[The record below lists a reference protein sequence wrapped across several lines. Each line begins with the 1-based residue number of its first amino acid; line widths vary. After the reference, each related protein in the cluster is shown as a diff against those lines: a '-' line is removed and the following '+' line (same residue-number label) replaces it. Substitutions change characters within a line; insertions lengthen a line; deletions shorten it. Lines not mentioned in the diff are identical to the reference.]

1 MKAIIVDIS
10 ASNCICKKLDVTEC
24 PKTMLDDNRI
34 QSGICIISPKFL
46 QKLYDNDWIIKE
58 SCTFSEQKI

>member
-10 ASNCICKKLDVTEC
+10 ASNCICKK
-24 PKTMLDDNRI
+24 LDDNRI